1 MELVVVSSTSGLVE
15 NGGHESRHVEEIPE
29 IEIRLYDYFFLQ
41 SQTTSFVTVKV
52 LLLGGCI
59 V

>member
-1 MELVVVSSTSGLVE
+1 MVSSTSGLVE